1 MKRILIIEDDD
12 DIREAISDLLTD
24 SGYQTVESVNGHAA
38 LELLE
43 RDRSFDLLLLDI
55 MMPVVD
61 GGEFLRRRAH
71 DPALS
76 AIPAI
81 VMSADGH
88 ARRQHKLN
96 RIDCFVKKPIDL
108 QTFLGTVETRLM
120 KGFDSS
126 TGE

>member
-12 DIREAISDLLTD
+12 DIREAIADLLTD
-24 SGYQTVESVNGHAA
+24 SGYEAVESVNGHVA
-38 LELLE
+38 LEILA

-61 GGEFLRRRAH
+61 GGEFLRRRAV
-71 DPALS
+71 DPNLS

-96 RIDCFVKKPIDL
+96 NSDCFVKKPIDL
-108 QTFLGTVETRLM
+108 RTFLGTVETAINP
-120 KGFDSS
+120 S
-126 TGE
+126 